1 MDVNVDDEREN
12 ALRLQVEWA
21 EERTALGIA
30 RTVGSWARTGL
41 GAIGVA
47 LGMHVVFRE
56 PSQLMLGRLTAT
68 LFLLIAVALFIGGN
82 LQARR
87 LHRLLER
94 EHEMPIHNTYAP
106 LTIAL
111 VLATVL
117 CGVVMWIV

>member
-1 MDVNVDDEREN
+1 MDDKRED

-30 RTVGSWARTGL
+30 RTVASWARTGL

-47 LGMHVVFRE
+47 LGMHVVFRD
-56 PSQLMLGRLTAT
+56 PSQVMLGRLAAT

-82 LQARR
+82 VQARR
-87 LHRLLER
+87 LHRMLER
-94 EHEMPIHNTYAP
+94 ERDIPIHNSYAP

-111 VLATVL
+111 IVATTL
-117 CGVVMWIV
+117 CGVLLWTL